1 MSGMTDGPARL
12 RDWSPADGA
21 WYVAQL
27 SDPDIQRFTTEQP
40 TTTADDFRSA
50 LERLN
55 RRADQAGFA
64 IVDAISGE
72 LAGNMAADR
81 LDADTADVSY
91 WIAPAFRGRGLA
103 SHAIR
108 QMRNWVADN
117 WQVRRIDLW
126 THAENIASQHAA
138 ENAGFHHE
146 PERDEIKTIG
156 GQPWP
161 ARWYSCTVEPDSN
174 RRGHRPHLCGRKSRC
189 PPPEPAVG
197 GSNQFAIAAPIPKDP
212 LLTSARAEG
221 RANPSWEGQR
231 A

>member
-91 WIAPAFRGRGLA
+91 WIAPAFRDRGLA
-103 SHAIR
+103 SRAIR

-126 THAENIASQHAA
+126 THAENVASQHAA

-174 RRGHRPHLCGRKSRC
+174 RRGHRPHLCGRKSGC
-189 PPPEPAVG
+189 PPPAAYF
-197 GSNQFAIAAPIPKDP
+197 GS
-212 LLTSARAEG
+212 G
-221 RANPSWEGQR
+221 
-231 A
+231 